1 MRLLEITLAVTLLAG
16 CATGGTE
23 TSASVATPYRMTA
36 DGRRDLDLA
45 EGYLAMNQLEKA
57 ADWAAKALASDPNS
71 ADVHALLGMIA
82 SRNGDSKRAGAEFER
97 ALKLAPNSG
106 PILNAHASWLCE
118 RGQAEQADQEFARAL
133 QDPSYLRP
141 LQALSNAG
149 KCALGA
155 GQLAKAEGYFRRAL
169 AIAPQD
175 RSLLFL
181 MADTEFRQ
189 GKIMEAQAFIQRRD
203 DEESSAE
210 TLELAARI
218 EDAAGDR
225 LAAARYRKRLQVEF
239 PDYVPT
245 GEGARQ
251 P

>member
-1 MRLLEITLAVTLLAG
+1 MRLLEITLAVLILAA
-16 CATGGTE
+16 CSTTGTE
-23 TSASVATPYRMTA
+23 NSAPAGTPYRMTA

-45 EGYLAMNQLEKA
+45 EGYLGMNQLEKA
-57 ADWAAKALASDPNS
+57 SDWANKALASDPNS

-82 SRNGDSKRAGAEFER
+82 SRTGDSKRAGAEFDR
-97 ALKLAPNSG
+97 ALKLAPNNG

-118 RGQAEQADQEFARAL
+118 RGQVEQADQEFARAL
-133 QDPSYLRP
+133 QDQSYARP

-155 GQLAKAEGYFRRAL
+155 GQLARAEGYFRRAL
-169 AIAPQD
+169 AISPQD

-218 EDAAGDR
+218 EDAAGDQ

-245 GEGARQ
+245 GEGAK
-251 P
+251 

>member
-1 MRLLEITLAVTLLAG
+1 MRLLEITLAALLLAG
-16 CATGGTE
+16 CSTAGTE
-23 TSASVATPYRMTA
+23 PSAASATPRQMTP
-36 DGRRDLDLA
+36 DGRRNLDLA
-45 EGYLAMNQLEKA
+45 EGYLGVNQLEKA
-57 ADWAAKALASDPNS
+57 SEWAGRALASDPDS

-82 SRNGDSKRAGAEFER
+82 SRNRDPKRAGAEFDR

-118 RGQAEQADQEFARAL
+118 RGQADQADQEFLRAL
-133 QDPSYLRP
+133 QDPNYVRP

-155 GQLAKAEGYFRRAL
+155 GQLSKAEGYFRQAL
-169 AIAPQD
+169 ASSPED
-175 RSLLFL
+175 RALLFL

-203 DEESSAE
+203 DIEANAE
-210 TLELAARI
+210 TLDLAARI

-225 LAAARYRKRLQVEF
+225 VAAARYRKRLQVEF
-239 PDYVPT
+239 PAYVPT
-245 GEGARQ
+245 GEGAK
-251 P
+251 